1 MFLLMNLLLLLV
13 GIPIRTF
20 YDMSVAAFPGY
31 EQYSPII
38 KRAKD
43 TISLMENSLA
53 ADGTMPSTVWIF
65 RAKNY
70 QKMKDV
76 QQVEVAPTNSGDVP
90 ANTSD
95 ILSALPEAPNKEI
108 VNVDVNNDSA
118 SSGE

>member
-1 MFLLMNLLLLLV
+1 MFLLMSLLLSLV

-70 QKMKDV
+70 QKMRDV
-76 QQVEVAPTNSGDVP
+76 QQVEVAPTISGDVP
-90 ANTSD
+90 KNAGDLLQN
-95 ILSALPEAPNKEI
+95 LPEAPEKD
-108 VNVDVNNDSA
+108 VVDIPEKTDSA
-118 SSGE
+118 SS